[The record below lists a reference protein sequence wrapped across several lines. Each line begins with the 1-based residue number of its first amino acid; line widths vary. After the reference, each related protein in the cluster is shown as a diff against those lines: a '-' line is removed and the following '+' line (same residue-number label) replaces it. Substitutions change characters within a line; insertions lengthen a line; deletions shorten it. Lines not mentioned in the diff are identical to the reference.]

1 MDFRPLFIAPA
12 LLRLDTVLNV
22 DKQADAAPLLLG
34 GFGGA
39 GALSGY
45 PFPDGFLCVVRAEGF
60 KTGETLLPRCAARH
74 IFPRLYLIARRL

>member
-45 PFPDGFLCVVRAEGF
+45 PFPDCFLCVVRAEGF
-60 KTGETLLPRCAARH
+60 KTGETLLPGARH
-74 IFPRLYLIARRL
+74 DTYFPGFIS

>member
-22 DKQADAAPLLLG
+22 DKQADAAALLLG
-34 GFGGA
+34 DFGGA

-45 PFPDGFLCVVRAEGF
+45 PLPDRFLCVVCAEGF
-60 KTGETLLPRCAARH
+60 KAGETLLPRCAARH
-74 IFPRLYLIARRL
+74 IFSRLDFIARRL